1 MIDSVLGEKR
11 APRTL
16 RPLLMFEKFRSSK
29 RRIAVVTFA
38 AAVVCAIDSPDAE
51 RVMQPYFE
59 TVVM

>member
-1 MIDSVLGEKR
+1 
-11 APRTL
+11 
-16 RPLLMFEKFRSSK
+16 MFEKFRSST